1 MVHVSQNSIC
11 VDHDLMAW
19 NPFDIRDKTDA
30 AGVFLKLWIVQALFD
45 WESVRSI
52 HKMGSMMGKTI

>member
-1 MVHVSQNSIC
+1 
-11 VDHDLMAW
+11 MAW